1 MSSKTPRV
9 GITGGIGSGK
19 STVCRIFETAFGIP
33 VFDADQW
40 AKRLIL
46 EDPALRKGILELFGP
61 EAYTKEGAYD
71 RVFVAKIVFGDPD
84 KLAALNALVHP
95 AVERASRQWHQEKA
109 ELGVPYTLKEAAL
122 LIESGGHRFVDYLI
136 VVSAPEALRIQRVM
150 QRDQLTEKQV
160 RARIRGQMPEA
171 EKLKLADFVLL
182 NDGEQMLL
190 PQIWKIHQELIRSQ
204 N

>member
-1 MSSKTPRV
+1 MTPSIPRV

-40 AKRLIL
+40 AKQLIL

-61 EAYTKEGAYD
+61 EAYTAEGAYN
-71 RVFVAKIVFGDPD
+71 RAFVAQIVFSDPA

-95 AVERASRQWHQEKA
+95 AVEQASRQWHLQQTQ
-109 ELGVPYTLKEAAL
+109 LGVPYTLKEAAL
-122 LIESGGHRFVDYLI
+122 LIESGGHRFLDFLI
-136 VVSAPEALRIQRVM
+136 VVSAPEAIRIQRVM
-150 QRDQLTEKQV
+150 ERDHVTEEQV

-171 EKLKLADFVLL
+171 EKLKLADFVLV
-182 NDGEQMLL
+182 NDGKQMLL
-190 PQIWKIHQELIRSQ
+190 PQIWEIHQKILRSR